1 MSERKRSKSPSGWA
15 DDEDR
20 EDRTMEFSVGELLAR
35 HGGGPKGTKKV
46 PALTAIAGRALGKVF
61 RIETDTVLIGR
72 ADDAQVS
79 IHDDGVSRKHARIA
93 IEGLKFTLEDLGSTN
108 GTFVN
113 GDRIPGPTLLKEGD
127 DISIGG
133 TTILRFAM
141 RDEIEE
147 QLQARL
153 YDLATRDP
161 LTQAFNR
168 RHFEERLA
176 AEWAWGARHDRSCAI
191 CSIDADHFKN
201 VNDTHGHAAGDY
213 VLSELANVVRT
224 IVRKEDIFARLGGEE
239 FVVLARGTTLDA
251 ALVLADRIRAAIEHH
266 AFDYDGKRLA
276 ITVSIG
282 VATSADPGITAAT
295 DLMSRADAALYRAKR
310 EGRNRVSL
318 A

>member
-1 MSERKRSKSPSGWA
+1 VTERKRSKSPSGWA
-15 DDEDR
+15 DDDER

-46 PALTAIAGRALGKVF
+46 PALTAVAGRALGKVF
-61 RIETDTVLIGR
+61 RIETDTVIIGR
-72 ADDAQVS
+72 VDDAQVS
-79 IHDDGVSRKHARIA
+79 IHDEGVSRKHARIT
-93 IEGLKFTLEDLGSTN
+93 IEGLKFLLEDLGSTN

-113 GDRIPGPTLLKEGD
+113 GNRIPGPTLLKEGD

-168 RHFEERLA
+168 RHFEERLS
-176 AEWAWGARHDRSCAI
+176 AEWAWGARHDRPCAI

-224 IVRKEDIFARLGGEE
+224 IVRKEDVFARMGGEE

-251 ALVLADRIRAAIEHH
+251 ALVFADRIRVAIEQH
-266 AFDYDGKRLA
+266 AFDYETKRLA

-282 VATSADPGITAAT
+282 VATSTDPGVTSSN
-295 DLMSRADAALYRAKR
+295 DLMARADAALYRAKR
-310 EGRNRVSL
+310 EGRNRVAL
-318 A
+318 V